1 MVICIIASGCGEC
14 EVNMVRQSSSHSTG
28 DKCRTGQSRNRTIW
42 HLVHV
47 SVWELPY
54 SLTIITKTSLELDKE
69 GFQFNAIFYLSLFRE
84 QSFYEVIQ
92 DALSLFSQELLDIIN
107 LMSGGVIN
115 VSRAEFERLLT
126 SSRSLKL
133 FQCLFYLS
141 D

>member
-54 SLTIITKTSLELDKE
+54 SLAITKTSLELDKE
-69 GFQFNAIFYLSLFRE
+69 GFQFKTIFYKYILRTK
-84 QSFYEVIQ
+84 
-92 DALSLFSQELLDIIN
+92 LL
-107 LMSGGVIN
+107 
-115 VSRAEFERLLT
+115 
-126 SSRSLKL
+126 
-133 FQCLFYLS
+133 
-141 D
+141 